1 MALPE
6 HVVVGTVTAVS
17 PSSFTITTGAG
28 ETVTIRKQ
36 PATAYWTTGS
46 LASAGAVIRGVR
58 VAVLGTSAGP
68 AVSAAAVAVLPAY
81 VWS

>member
-6 HVVVGTVTAVS
+6 QVVVGTVATVS
-17 PSSFTITTGAG
+17 AANFTVTTGAG
-28 ETVTIRKQ
+28 ETVTVRKQ
-36 PATAYWTTGS
+36 PSTAYWKTGS
-46 LASAGAVIRGVR
+46 LAPASAVIRGVR

-68 AVSAAAVAVLPAY
+68 AISAAAVAVLPAY